1 MATSTYLSNSVVEIG
16 PSSVSVT
23 DITDQVTAVT
33 VNFVVEALEDTAFG
47 STARTNTGGLQ
58 NNSASITLYASY
70 ASSESCHSGPS
81 KSSPAR
87 LVASPLRLIR
97 LPRSYS
103 SFADRRAC
111 RRNGFAVAP
120 DSPGALR
127 PTAAHGPRHR
137 SRRSVGRPRRTAR
150 LACR

>member
-16 PSSVSVT
+16 ATSASTT

-70 ASSESCHSGPS
+70 AASESYAVLS
-81 KSSPAR
+81 A
-87 LVASPLRLIR
+87 LVGTKCFLRVKPTSAALSATNPGFELTSTFR
-97 LPRSYS
+97 SALPVVNS
-103 SFADRRAC
+103 
-111 RRNGFAVAP
+111 NLGELAVYEI
-120 DSPGALR
+120 
-127 PTAAHGPRHR
+127 
-137 SRRSVGRPRRTAR
+137 
-150 LACR
+150 